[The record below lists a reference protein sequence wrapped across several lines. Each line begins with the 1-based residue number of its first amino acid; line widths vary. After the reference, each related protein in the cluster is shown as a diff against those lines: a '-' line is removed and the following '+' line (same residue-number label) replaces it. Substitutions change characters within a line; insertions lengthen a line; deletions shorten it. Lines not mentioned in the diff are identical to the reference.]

1 MGSKKESIALQDS
14 AHLPAKFRALA
25 FINTAEK
32 KLKKWCGFKDVSQ
45 KMINDAIDLA
55 KQKAEIYD
63 INYGL
68 IVPKEERLYYVIVE
82 YELLVKLPVI
92 LSQFQHL
99 QSITMELMLHTML
112 KLYDH
117 MTTEEKIPFQ
127 KMLGADGKTFF
138 EDDLRYII
146 EHIED

>member
-1 MGSKKESIALQDS
+1 
-14 AHLPAKFRALA
+14 
-25 FINTAEK
+25 
-32 KLKKWCGFKDVSQ
+32 
-45 KMINDAIDLA
+45 MINDAIDLA

-117 MTTEEKIPFQ
+117 MTTEEKIQFQ